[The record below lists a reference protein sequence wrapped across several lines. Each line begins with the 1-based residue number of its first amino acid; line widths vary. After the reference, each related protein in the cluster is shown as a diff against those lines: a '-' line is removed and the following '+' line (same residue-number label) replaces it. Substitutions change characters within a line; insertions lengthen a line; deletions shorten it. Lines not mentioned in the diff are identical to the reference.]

1 MLFPAFCVQI
11 SLANE
16 ERRNGEAQ
24 YNPSAISELGVKYPH
39 INWIKYFKAIMP
51 DDLQLPESEIIT
63 VSSPD
68 YFKRLAG
75 VLAVTSKRTIANFF
89 VWRSALGAS
98 NFLTDQIRM
107 RKIGFLLAM
116 SSGGKGESGQGQGG
130 TTQWKECTTYTAA
143 T

>member
-1 MLFPAFCVQI
+1 M
-11 SLANE
+11 ANE

-24 YNPSAISELGVKYPH
+24 YNPSTISELGTKYPH
-39 INWIKYFKAIMP
+39 VDWIRYFKAIMP
-51 DDLQLPESEIIT
+51 VDMQLPESEIIT

-89 VWRSALGAS
+89 VWRSTLVAS
-98 NFLTDQIRM
+98 NFLNDQIRM
-107 RKIGFLLAM
+107 RKIGFLTAM
-116 SSGGKGESGQGQGG
+116 SSGKGEAGQGG
-130 TTQWKECTTYTAA
+130 TTQWKECTSYTSA